1 MLGMAGISQSQVGMR
16 LRSESPEKG
25 RNALI
30 SEVNLGGLWSSAVP
44 RKRMEY
50 SLLTRGS
57 PLSPWPPWSPKG
69 FLPQCPCVCY
79 VLPGFEVYLYLPPT
93 RL

>member
-1 MLGMAGISQSQVGMR
+1 MLGMDGISQSQVGMR

-30 SEVNLGGLWSSAVP
+30 SEVNLGGLWSSLVS

-57 PLSPWPPWSPKG
+57 PPVSLASVVTQGVPAPMS
-69 FLPQCPCVCY
+69 LCVSCSSW
-79 VLPGFEVYLYLPPT
+79 L
-93 RL
+93 

>member
-1 MLGMAGISQSQVGMR
+1 MLGMAGISQSQVGVW

-30 SEVNLGGLWSSAVP
+30 SEVNLGGLWSSVVS
-44 RKRMEY
+44 RKRVEY
-50 SLLTRGS
+50 SLPTRGS
-57 PLSPWPPWSPKG
+57 WPVSLASVVTQRV
-69 FLPQCPCVCY
+69 LPQCPFVCY

>member
-1 MLGMAGISQSQVGMR
+1 MLGMDGISQSQVGMR

-30 SEVNLGGLWSSAVP
+30 SEVDLGGLWSSVVS
-44 RKRMEY
+44 RKRMDY

-57 PLSPWPPWSPKG
+57 PPVSLLNRQGGMRSSAKVEKWTDNPK
-69 FLPQCPCVCY
+69 
-79 VLPGFEVYLYLPPT
+79 
-93 RL
+93 